1 MLFFSRRA
9 RPLFRRTAAVFL
21 LGVSLAGMAGCSDD
35 LQPTPQPPHVK
46 VQRVALEDVA
56 TTTTLTG
63 DVQARIQTTLS
74 FRISGKINERLVD
87 VGDHVK
93 QGQVLARLDP
103 QDQRNNVAAA
113 EAQVFSLQSRA
124 NLARVQFERQ
134 KALMPKGY
142 TTQSQYDEAQA
153 ALKGAES
160 ALSAAR
166 AQLDDARKQ
175 LSYANLVSAASGVIT
190 ERQAEVGQVVQASMP
205 IFTLAQE
212 GDRDAVFN
220 VQESLLA
227 HDPGDRPIEV
237 ALLHD
242 PAVRTT
248 GHVREVSPVI
258 SQQSGTVRVK
268 VLLDKALP
276 QMALGATVTASL
288 GTPEK
293 RQVVLPW
300 TALNGTVEKPAVWV
314 LDTDNRARLKPV
326 RVARYITGQVMI
338 DEGLAPADRVVT
350 AGGQLL
356 YDGLK
361 VEVVEVTDHAPPI
374 QPAAINPA
382 DKAKGQQGASS

>member
-1 MLFFSRRA
+1 
-9 RPLFRRTAAVFL
+9 
-21 LGVSLAGMAGCSDD
+21 
-35 LQPTPQPPHVK
+35 
-46 VQRVALEDVA
+46 
-56 TTTTLTG
+56 
-63 DVQARIQTTLS
+63 
-74 FRISGKINERLVD
+74 
-87 VGDHVK
+87 
-93 QGQVLARLDP
+93 
-103 QDQRNNVAAA
+103 
-113 EAQVFSLQSRA
+113 
-124 NLARVQFERQ
+124 
-134 KALMPKGY
+134 
-142 TTQSQYDEAQA
+142 
-153 ALKGAES
+153 
-160 ALSAAR
+160 
-166 AQLDDARKQ
+166 
-175 LSYANLVSAASGVIT
+175 
-190 ERQAEVGQVVQASMP
+190 MP

-227 HDPGDRPIEV
+227 HDPGDEPIEV

-268 VLLDKALP
+268 VLLDKAPP

-374 QPAAINPA
+374 QPAVINP
-382 DKAKGQQGASS
+382 DNKAKGQQGASS